1 MRQPR
6 LFLAIV
12 LAIDIDDHRL
22 LLEHVSG
29 RDGSYLKFGDAN
41 LNIFYGFALL
51 VDDPALNSD
60 VLLPEKGD
68 RQ

>member
-1 MRQPR
+1 
-6 LFLAIV
+6 
-12 LAIDIDDHRL
+12 
-22 LLEHVSG
+22 
-29 RDGSYLKFGDAN
+29 LKFGDAN

>member
-1 MRQPR
+1 MEELKGVARCRNLKVP
-6 LFLAIV
+6 
-12 LAIDIDDHRL
+12 
-22 LLEHVSG
+22 VSG